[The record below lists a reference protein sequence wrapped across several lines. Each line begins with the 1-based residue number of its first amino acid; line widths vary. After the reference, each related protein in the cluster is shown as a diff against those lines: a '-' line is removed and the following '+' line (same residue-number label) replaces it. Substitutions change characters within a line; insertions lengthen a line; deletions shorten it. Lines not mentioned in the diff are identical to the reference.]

1 MTKIFIIT
9 LLFFA
14 MLLPANAQTRKELEK
29 QRQQTLEQIE
39 ITNKLL
45 DETKKSQSSSLNKL
59 NILNKNI
66 NERKKLITNM
76 SSEINLLDKEVTRLN
91 RESQNLNKKLNE
103 LKADYAR
110 LIDKTRYKDNAYTKI
125 MFVLSADDLQQSFRR
140 FRYLHEFTEYRK
152 SQVKEI
158 EQTKTLIALKTDSLA
173 KNKTQKSEVLKQQEK
188 ENETLAKDRQK
199 ETTLYKALDKEKNKL
214 QADIKAQQKKA
225 TQLNNKIDQL
235 IAEEIR
241 KAEEKA
247 KAQQAQTTTGKKD
260 PEQKDNTNI
269 ELTKEQKLISGNFEA
284 NKGRLPWPVAKGFIS
299 GRYGKQKHPVLQ
311 YVTVDNKG
319 IYIQTTANSDARAVF
334 DGVVTQCF
342 SVPGSGN
349 AIIIAHGDYRT
360 VYSNLSD
367 IYVKAND
374 KVKAKQTI
382 GKIFTDSES
391 DNKTELYFQVRKG
404 MTLLDPETW
413 ITR

>member
-1 MTKIFIIT
+1 MTKTFIIS

-29 QRQQTLEQIE
+29 QRREALEQIE

-76 SSEINLLDKEVTRLN
+76 SGEINLLDREVARLN

-110 LIDKTRYKDNAYTKI
+110 LIDETRYKDNAYTKI
-125 MFVLSADDLQQSFRR
+125 MFVLSAEDFQQSFRR

-152 SQVKEI
+152 NQVKEI

-199 ETTLYKALDKEKNKL
+199 ETTLYKALDKEKTKL

-241 KAEEKA
+241 KAEERA
-247 KAQQAQTTTGKKD
+247 KAQQAQTTTAKKD
-260 PEQKDNTNI
+260 PEQKGSENI

-299 GRYGKQKHPVLQ
+299 GHYGKQKHPVLQ

-374 KVKAKQTI
+374 KVKAKQAI

-404 MTLLDPETW
+404 MTLLNPEVW